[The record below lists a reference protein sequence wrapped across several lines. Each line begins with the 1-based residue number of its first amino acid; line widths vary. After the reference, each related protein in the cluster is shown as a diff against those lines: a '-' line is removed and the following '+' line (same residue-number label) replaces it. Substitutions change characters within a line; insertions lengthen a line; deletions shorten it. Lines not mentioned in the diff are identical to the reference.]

1 MRRRA
6 DRDGGKLPWQ
16 QGDLQ
21 LVRHPQLFLHLLV
34 FFAQLARPL
43 LHPLLQ
49 LRIEREQLCLRALPL
64 DCNSGKVG
72 GDFSESRLF
81 GTRAA

>member
-1 MRRRA
+1 
-6 DRDGGKLPWQ
+6 
-16 QGDLQ
+16 LQ
-21 LVRHPQLFLHLLV
+21 LARHLQLFLHLLV

-64 DCNSGKVG
+64 DCDSGKVG

-81 GTRAA
+81 GTRAAWLLTIHGEGAEHLAL